1 MSVASTSAAAKDKF
15 TAGLVSLD
23 PTAVKLTKETQRA
36 TSGMPIA
43 DALVMAKHLNALLM
57 TSGRI
62 NAAAEFFKKNS

>member
-1 MSVASTSAAAKDKF
+1 MDHEGEVLEVFATKRRDRRAALKLGSAP
-15 TAGLVSLD
+15 
-23 PTAVKLTKETQRA
+23 PTAAL
-36 TSGMPIA
+36 PIS